1 MEKVLRQS
9 YQSVPVAPAR
19 TPITASAAFFG
30 LERLY
35 PPRRAGRNRSKIGFA
50 GPGGHPGSDLI
61 FGTSPRPRKQSFGKL
76 MGKVISDPSRVFDDG
91 TKTGK
96 NLLTDSQDCGIRLY
110 LPVFGSR
117 TLKMKVSPFLSPSG
131 GDLGRQNALK
141 PQ

>member
-1 MEKVLRQS
+1 
-9 YQSVPVAPAR
+9 
-19 TPITASAAFFG
+19 
-30 LERLY
+30 
-35 PPRRAGRNRSKIGFA
+35 
-50 GPGGHPGSDLI
+50 
-61 FGTSPRPRKQSFGKL
+61 
-76 MGKVISDPSRVFDDG
+76 MGKVISDPARVFDDG

-141 PQ
+141 PPIKRHFSGISSHYESEGSRFDSWWVHHSFNNLQRFRSF